1 MNKAIV
7 VICTHSSMQSFKFGN
22 SYTIKDG
29 GITTERSGDIAIGFD
44 IDTVSD
50 TEYQI
55 SALHGLAT
63 FSSAEVGKK
72 KSLLKMLVRAHVNY
86 AKSRG
91 WGDSKNGAFRSWSGT
106 PYKSSKDWARC
117 FALGYDLKAIQED
130 AQAEGQPLDQEF
142 VNLFV
147 DEQMS
152 YF

>member
-1 MNKAIV
+1 MKLTCI
-7 VICTHSSMQSFKFGN
+7 QSRVKSFSVGGVYNTYRDKLGDLCVDGSTVGGWVLN
-22 SYTIKDG
+22 DG
-29 GITTERSGDIAIGFD
+29 GMRILGVDQKTPM
-44 IDTVSD
+44 
-50 TEYQI
+50 
-55 SALHGLAT
+55 AT
-63 FSSAEVGKK
+63 FKRH

-142 VNLFV
+142 VNLLV